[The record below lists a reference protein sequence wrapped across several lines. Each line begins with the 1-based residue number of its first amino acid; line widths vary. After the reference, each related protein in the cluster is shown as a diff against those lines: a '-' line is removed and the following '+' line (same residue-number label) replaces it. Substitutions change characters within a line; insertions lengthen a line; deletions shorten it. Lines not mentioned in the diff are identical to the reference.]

1 MDPGAIVHSQQQL
14 ADGTAPLSQLHS
26 AIPFTFGNFL
36 DEMKQL
42 NTRLFPSRVGWLMPK
57 KPG

>member
-42 NTRLFPSRVGWLMPK
+42 NTRCFQAEWDG
-57 KPG
+57 